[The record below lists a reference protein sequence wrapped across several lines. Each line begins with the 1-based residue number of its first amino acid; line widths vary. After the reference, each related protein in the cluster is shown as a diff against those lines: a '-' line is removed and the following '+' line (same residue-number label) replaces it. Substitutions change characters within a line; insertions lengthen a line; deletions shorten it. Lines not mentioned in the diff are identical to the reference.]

1 MGSTRLLL
9 ICITV
14 DIKVIVACSA
24 QICKQTTTTVSKEMQ
39 QTHVAI
45 VLSKNTVPDVSL

>member
-9 ICITV
+9 IYITV
-14 DIKVIVACSA
+14 DIKIVVACSA
-24 QICKQTTTTVSKEMQ
+24 HTCKQATTTVSKEMQ
-39 QTHVAI
+39 QTHIAI